1 MGCLNSKRSKK
12 NNDDFDSF
20 FKSRSIDSISS
31 LSSKQDLNMVKLLLL
46 GGGESGKSTVLKQFK
61 LLYGLEYT
69 RTEKLQFASYI
80 KKNIMDS
87 MLLLC
92 LALYEQDSGH
102 ATVSSEAFGIV
113 CPNAAELVEA
123 GGTPTCETALT
134 SSNYQHILT
143 LWKDSAIQNMWS
155 KRDELF
161 VMNNIASFLSSN
173 LEDIVH
179 EAYLPD
185 NNAILNTRMQT
196 SGIRKETFCV
206 DSHLIHLVD
215 LGGQRSERRKWD
227 RTYEES
233 HGVLFITALSEF
245 DMVMWET
252 NKDNRMQDSMDIFQS
267 LMQEESLNNTQMII
281 FFNKSDL
288 LREKLKSGKDL
299 RDVTLFSDYS
309 GKKCDFDDSI
319 AYFTKKF
326 EDIYYKYHKRGKD
339 ELIIHVTSAIDPVSM
354 KRVLENIAPKVVER
368 QLSAMG
374 FL

>member
-1 MGCLNSKRSKK
+1 MGCLSSKK
-12 NNDDFDSF
+12 QDEDFDSP

-69 RTEKLQFASYI
+69 QTERLQFASYI
-80 KKNIMDS
+80 KKNIMDN

-92 LALYEQDSGH
+92 LALYGQDSGH
-102 ATVSSEAFGIV
+102 ALVSSEAFLTV
-113 CPNAAELVEA
+113 CPNASELLEA
-123 GGTPTCETALT
+123 GGTPTCATALT
-134 SSNYQHILT
+134 SSNYEHILT
-143 LWKDSAIQNMWS
+143 LWKHAAIQSMWS
-155 KRDELF
+155 KRSELH
-161 VMNNIASFLSSN
+161 VLDNTATFLSSRN
-173 LEDIVH
+173 TLENIAH
-179 EAYLPD
+179 ESYSPD
-185 NNAILNTRMQT
+185 NNAILNARIQT

-206 DSHLIHLVD
+206 DSHLINLVD
-215 LGGQRSERRKWD
+215 LGGQRGERRKWV

-245 DMVMWET
+245 DMLMWE
-252 NKDNRMQDSMDIFQS
+252 NKKDNRVQDSIDIFDS
-267 LMQEESLNNTQMII
+267 LMQEESLNNTQMIL

-288 LREKLKSGKDL
+288 LREKLNNGKDL
-299 RDVTLFSDYS
+299 RDVSLFSDYR
-309 GKKCDFDDSI
+309 GKKSDFDDTI

-326 EDIYYKYHKRGKD
+326 EEIYYKHRKRGKD
-339 ELIIHVTSAIDPVSM
+339 YLIIHVTSAIDPVSM
-354 KRVLENIAPKVVER
+354 KRVLDNIAPKVVER